1 MLLSFSFV
9 AFLVLAVSEFASVQI
24 LSCSHKKIGIS
35 NVKLGKRGIIFS
47 CVHIFRRYVIS
58 FFLPYTYFLFFLVF
72 FFCRCTKLL
81 HRKKKSAPYWI
92 VLFAECQ
99 QKMFCENVEI
109 NFRGSEVVL
118 SSLITSEL

>member
-1 MLLSFSFV
+1 MLLSFSFI
-9 AFLVLAVSEFASVQI
+9 AFLVLAVSEFTSVRI

-35 NVKLGKRGIIFS
+35 NVKVGERGIIFS

-58 FFLPYTYFLFFLVF
+58 FFLPYTSFLFSP

-81 HRKKKSAPYWI
+81 HKKKKSAPYWI

-99 QKMFCENVEI
+99 QKMFCENEEI

-118 SSLITSEL
+118 RV

>member
-58 FFLPYTYFLFFLVF
+58 FFLPYTYFLFFLF
-72 FFCRCTKLL
+72 FFFLQMYKVTPQEEKIGTLLDSVVCRMSTKD
-81 HRKKKSAPYWI
+81 
-92 VLFAECQ
+92 VL
-99 QKMFCENVEI
+99 
-109 NFRGSEVVL
+109 
-118 SSLITSEL
+118 